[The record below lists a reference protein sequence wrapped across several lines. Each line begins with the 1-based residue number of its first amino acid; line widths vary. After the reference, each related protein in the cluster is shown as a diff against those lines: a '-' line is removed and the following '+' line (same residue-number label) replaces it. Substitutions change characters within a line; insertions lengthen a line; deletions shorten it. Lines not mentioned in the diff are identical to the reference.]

1 MWWFCFKFETNFFIS
16 KILNPINLKKR
27 RKKALISAALAKLS
41 QKITEIFERIG
52 KKRAC
57 EIRESSLSFDR
68 GKKGGDQWSVASFIS
83 ATFRLPRSFKWFFLL
98 VVSAVFFFRWHD
110 FVVWANN
117 WQFNFILFLAVLLSV
132 FYLFFL

>member
-1 MWWFCFKFETNFFIS
+1 MWWFCFKFEINYFIL
-16 KILNPINLKKR
+16 KILNSINSKKR

-41 QKITEIFERIG
+41 RKI
-52 KKRAC
+52 KN
-57 EIRESSLSFDR
+57 IREYRKKARAWISRELVVFWSR
-68 GKKGGDQWSVASFIS
+68 KKGGDQWSVASFIS